1 MTGRSWLFL
10 QRGKRMKNNR
20 NIIDLE
26 SHLIN
31 GRLTES
37 SHKEKYEWRKMIEEI
52 EGKGRP
58 LTENELERFQIKSTE
73 IE

>member
-1 MTGRSWLFL
+1 MG
-10 QRGKRMKNNR
+10 NNR

-26 SHLIN
+26 SHLID
-31 GRLTES
+31 GRLAES
-37 SHKEKYEWRKMIEEI
+37 SHKEKYEWRKMIEEV

-58 LTENELERFQIKSTE
+58 LTEKELEKFQIKSTE

>member
-1 MTGRSWLFL
+1 ME
-10 QRGKRMKNNR
+10 NNR

-26 SHLIN
+26 SHLID

-37 SHKEKYEWRKMIEEI
+37 SHKGKYEWRKMIEEV
-52 EGKGRP
+52 EEKGRP
-58 LTENELERFQIKSTE
+58 LTENELERFREKSVK

>member
-1 MTGRSWLFL
+1 ME
-10 QRGKRMKNNR
+10 NNK

-26 SHLIN
+26 SHLID

-37 SHKEKYEWRKMIEEI
+37 SHKEKYEWRKMIEEV

-58 LTENELERFQIKSTE
+58 LTENELEKFRAGSVK